1 MTRAA
6 LAKPALTLDIPQ
18 RRLLLEQFRN
28 DLNQRFRS
36 SAHAGACIRALSSRI
51 DKELRTLWAELVSA
65 RVPAQSPA
73 GAPGACL
80 IATGGYGR
88 GQLFPGSDVDILLLC
103 AEGRSP
109 ALDAAVRAFLAA
121 AWDLGLEL
129 SQSVRTLPDLIH
141 FARIDQA
148 GYTALL
154 DARFLCGDRGLSRQM
169 QQSLQAPD
177 LWPAEEFLRAKL
189 EERDQRHARHADT
202 AHNLEPNLKNGRG
215 ALRDLQTTRW
225 ISQRC
230 FGLSRWSAL
239 VAPGLLQADEAR
251 RLARAETWLG
261 TLRFALHLISGRR
274 EERVLFDHQ
283 PALAQLFNRP
293 GAHPREHPIESLM
306 QRYFR
311 AAGDI
316 DRLSQALIERI
327 ARRVEQVHVPLATI
341 AGSQHFGLSGDAI
354 EALGSYKGFT
364 VASDL
369 MEPFLCLTRNHS
381 SRTLGPDLAQAL
393 AKALPKFRRA
403 LARDRL
409 AHEALETILRTRRP
423 FRALTEMHRQGLLG
437 ALLPPFARVSGRM
450 QYDLFHVYT
459 VDQHTLFLIR
469 NLERFFEPDADKQ
482 FDLAHELA
490 LRVRQ
495 PELLFF
501 AGIFHDI
508 AKGRGG
514 DHSKLGAVDVRRY
527 LKSQGAATADI
538 DMVAWLVENHL
549 LMSVIAQKQ
558 DIQDPDVVRRFA
570 EKVGDWERLEC
581 LYLLTVADIR
591 ATNPKL
597 WNGWKNK
604 LLGDLYQATRFQLRR
619 GTDQP
624 VNRQDRVRA
633 TRLKALE
640 LLTGEGCMF
649 NAVEAL
655 WDDFPEQSFW
665 RYTPDQLRWLTQA
678 IVSHGRPGQPL
689 VAVRAVGGGGGT
701 REIFVRV
708 PDQAGIFATITSMLD
723 RMDLSVIAARIM
735 TCKSGH
741 TLDTFQV
748 LDLRKEEQDSMTRNL
763 EIQMALNMAFAER
776 PLKPKLAKRRAT
788 REQRLFKFTPQIA
801 FESRSDDHGTLLS
814 LVCADRPGLLAS
826 VAHAFR
832 DADVRVHSAR
842 IATFGERAEDFFT
855 VTTQDGR
862 KLDAN
867 GSQRLREALLTR
879 LSDT

>member
-1 MTRAA
+1 MTRSVAD
-6 LAKPALTLDIPQ
+6 KPAPATDLT
-18 RRLLLEQFRN
+18 RRREHLEQFRTEIK
-28 DLNQRFRS
+28 QRFRDS
-36 SAHAGACIRALSSRI
+36 GHASACIRAISSRI
-51 DKELRTLWAELVSA
+51 DKELRALWAQTVA
-65 RVPAQSPA
+65 TKVPAESSD
-73 GAPGACL
+73 GAPSACL

-88 GQLFPGSDVDILLLC
+88 GQLFPGSDVDILVLC

-109 ALDAAVRAFLAA
+109 ALDTAVRAFLAA

-129 SQSVRTLPDLIH
+129 SQAVRTLPGLIE
-141 FARIDQA
+141 FAREDQA

-154 DARFLCGDRGLSRQM
+154 DARYLCGDRSLSQQM
-169 QQSLQAPD
+169 QAQLQAPD
-177 LWPAEEFLRAKL
+177 LWPPADFLRAKVD
-189 EERDQRHARHADT
+189 ERDERHSRHADT

-225 ISQRC
+225 IAKRC
-230 FGLSRWSAL
+230 FGVSRWPAL
-239 VAPGLLQADEAR
+239 VELGLLEADEAR
-251 RLARAETWLG
+251 RLARAEAWLS
-261 TLRFALHLISGRR
+261 TLRFALHVISGRH
-274 EERVLFDHQ
+274 EERVLFDYQ

-293 GAHPREHPIESLM
+293 GSHPREHPVESLM
-306 QRYFR
+306 HRYFR
-311 AAGDI
+311 AASDI
-316 DRLSQALIERI
+316 DRLSQALIERM
-327 ARRVEQVHVPLATI
+327 ARRVEEVHTPLATI
-341 AGSQHFGLSGDAI
+341 AGSQHFGLREDAI
-354 EALGSYKGFT
+354 EALDSYKGFT
-364 VASDL
+364 APADL
-369 MEPFLCLTRNHS
+369 MEPFQCLTRNAS

-393 AKALPKFRRA
+393 AKALPRFRRA
-403 LARDRL
+403 LAQDRL
-409 AHEALETILRTRRP
+409 AHEALESILRTRRP
-423 FRALTEMHRQGLLG
+423 FRALSEMHRHGLLG
-437 ALLPPFARVSGRM
+437 ALLPAFARVSGRM

-469 NLERFFEPDADKQ
+469 NLERFFEPEADKQ
-482 FDLAHELA
+482 FELAHELA
-490 LRVRQ
+490 QRVRQ
-495 PELLFF
+495 PELLFY

-514 DHSKLGAVDVRRY
+514 DHSQLGAGDARRY
-527 LKSQGAATADI
+527 LRGLGCARADI
-538 DMVAWLVENHL
+538 EMVAWLVENHL
-549 LMSVIAQKQ
+549 LMSVTAQKQ
-558 DIQDPDVVRRFA
+558 DIQDPEVVRRFA

-597 WNGWKNK
+597 WNGWKSK
-604 LLGDLYQATRFQLRR
+604 LLSDLYQAARFQLRR

-649 NAVEAL
+649 SAVEAL

-665 RYTPDQLRWLTQA
+665 RYTPDQLRWLTHA
-678 IVSHGRPGQPL
+678 IVSGGRPGQPL
-689 VAVRAVGGGGGT
+689 IAVRAVGGGGT

-735 TCKSGH
+735 TCKSRH

-748 LDLRKEEQDSMTRNL
+748 LDMRKEEQDSMTRNL
-763 EIQMALNMAFAER
+763 EIQMALSMAFAEK
-776 PLKPKLAKRRAT
+776 PLKPRLAKRRAT
-788 REQRLFKFTPQIA
+788 REQRLFKFPPRIA
-801 FESRSDDHGTLLS
+801 FESRSDDSGTLLS

-826 VAHAFR
+826 VAHAFK

-855 VTTQDGR
+855 VTTQDGQ
-862 KLDAN
+862 KLDAA
-867 GSQRLREALLTR
+867 GAERVREALLAR
-879 LSDT
+879 VSDS